1 MASMKEQRAEEAAA
15 ADQELVHR
23 ARKGDKAAFKTLVER
38 YQRRVYGIAYGMLH
52 NADDAMDVTQE
63 AFIKVHR
70 YIGSFQGS
78 SSFYTWLY
86 RITVNLA
93 IDLLR
98 KGSKMS
104 SVDFDDAID
113 HASEAQAAT
122 GLLPGTLGTNPNQEM
137 DRHKISEEIQAAL
150 AKLSENH
157 RAVIV
162 MRELEGLS
170 YKDMARAMKCSK
182 GTIMSRLHH
191 ARRKMQGMLKTT
203 LGMGADA
210 VDVPAGPEG
219 SDAADAPDAPAAKRG
234 ARAAAGARDEK
245 EAD

>member
-1 MASMKEQRAEEAAA
+1 MKDQRAEPAP
-15 ADQELVHR
+15 ADLELVHH
-23 ARKGDKAAFKTLVER
+23 ARKGDDAAFKTLVER

-70 YIGSFQGS
+70 YIGSFQGT

-104 SVDFDDAID
+104 TVDFDDALD
-113 HASEAQAAT
+113 HASEAQEAT
-122 GLLPGTLGTNPNQEM
+122 GLLPGQLGTSPTQELE
-137 DRHKISEEIQAAL
+137 RHKISDEIQAAL
-150 AKLSENH
+150 AKLSDNH

-191 ARRKMQGMLKTT
+191 ARRKMQAMLRAK
-203 LGMGADA
+203 LE
-210 VDVPAGPEG
+210 EG
-219 SDAADAPDAPAAKRG
+219 TEVG
-234 ARAAAGARDEK
+234 
-245 EAD
+245 